1 MCIFISNEKVPSF
14 PHLRIKG
21 NIRRK
26 HGSNG
31 LKNWNSNATFEMRHY
46 DSKMTVET
54 EREAEAEA
62 DEETEAETE
71 TQIGT

>member
-1 MCIFISNEKVPSF
+1 LCIFISNEKVTSF

-26 HGSNG
+26 HDSNG

-54 EREAEAEA
+54 EREAEE
-62 DEETEAETE
+62 DEETETETE